1 MDNNKNINDT
11 TENNANN
18 SVGNNINNQK
28 TGSLI
33 QVGEIKL
40 LFWLSAIIFGVLAFV
55 LVKMFSIFGQ
65 IGGGNLG
72 GLLGEAQGAYNSL
85 GLIIIVLIVFGV
97 ANIINI
103 VAVFKIRSDALQSN
117 VIGKMKL
124 PNYANPFRL
133 AICQSGIIILVILGK
148 LGIADIFGNLIIV
161 LYLVGILGCLVFSF
175 MTLLK
180 NYPIVFDKTSNAAS
194 AANNVSVRNN
204 TDNFAYTVNT

>member
-1 MDNNKNINDT
+1 MDNNKNIND

-28 TGSLI
+28 AGSLI

-40 LFWLSAIIFGVLAFV
+40 LFWLSAVIFGVLAFV

-103 VAVFKIRSDALQSN
+103 VAVFKIRSNALQSN
-117 VIGKMKL
+117 IMEKMK
-124 PNYANPFRL
+124 
-133 AICQSGIIILVILGK
+133 S
-148 LGIADIFGNLIIV
+148 
-161 LYLVGILGCLVFSF
+161 
-175 MTLLK
+175 
-180 NYPIVFDKTSNAAS
+180 
-194 AANNVSVRNN
+194 
-204 TDNFAYTVNT
+204 